1 MTFLEILPFFFV
13 NVVVI
18 MKNRTPAR
26 MFRKSS
32 ILRLIL
38 GGALVGTVGFT
49 HAAAQS
55 VSGQIM
61 GRPVTVGANGGTI
74 DTDGSRDMF
83 SLVPGDNQLT
93 VTNSNESKG
102 SSLEISGP
110 GDKIGGLSVS
120 GSHTKVVFN
129 GASATVSGPIVITNK
144 TNSLHFNGND
154 TEVNGPVANYG
165 TLIFGQ
171 SGAALVTGSISGTGR
186 VVQKGSGA
194 TRITG
199 NNSYSGGTLI
209 EQGGTVVVSSNRN
222 LGAPNAPVILNGGT
236 LRTTGDINPGDQGAG
251 YQSEAVAAPTGLDS
265 AEDLNERELQ
275 SLSGANQNAAAPAIP
290 SPSWTL
296 SAGGLVGKQIA
307 GWGDASGWHVIWNCK
322 RDWVVSSTT
331 KFQGDFKAA
340 ASQVLED
347 ISNEGAQIHG
357 VFYQG
362 NHTLVITDDGS

>member
-1 MTFLEILPFFFV
+1 
-13 NVVVI
+13 
-18 MKNRTPAR
+18 MKNRTLAR
-26 MFRKSS
+26 MPRKSS
-32 ILRLIL
+32 ILRLML
-38 GGALVGTVGFT
+38 GGALVGAVGLT
-49 HAAAQS
+49 QAAAQG
-55 VSGQIM
+55 VSAQTM

-74 DTDGSRDMF
+74 DTDGSRDLF

-93 VTNSNESKG
+93 VTNSNEGKG

-110 GDKIGGLSVS
+110 GDRVGGLSVS
-120 GSHTKVVFN
+120 GLHTKVVFS
-129 GASATVSGPIVITNK
+129 GAGATVSGPVTITNK

-154 TEVNGPVANYG
+154 TKVSGPVANYG

-171 SGAALVTGSISGTGR
+171 TGAALVSGSISGTGK
-186 VVQKGSGA
+186 VVQKGPGA

-209 EQGGTVVVSSNRN
+209 EQGGTVVVSNNRN

-236 LRTTGDINPGDQGAG
+236 LRTTGDINPGDQGSG
-251 YQSEAVAAPTGLDS
+251 YQSEAVAAPTRLDS

-275 SLSGANQNAAAPAIP
+275 SLSGINQGAVVPAVP

-296 SAGGLVGKQIA
+296 SAGGLVGQQIA
-307 GWGDASGWHVIWNCK
+307 EWGDAAGWHVVWHSK

-331 KFQGDFKAA
+331 RFQGDFKVA

-347 ISNEGAQIHG
+347 IANEGAQIHG

-362 NHTLVITDDGS
+362 NHTLVVTDDGS